1 MGMIPMKSLKVT
13 KALFEAGK
21 ILINGGATNGEV
33 EKFLKVSRDVVTM
46 FRQAETYEEYQA
58 LMWEK
63 SQKNKQKQV
72 AAMKA
77 KEEQKQETKTVDVPA
92 AEVNRVVT
100 VQLSHY
106 VMTEIQKQNEL
117 LTGISNKLAFI
128 IDELCG
134 VKTGVNADA
143 EPDN

>member
-1 MGMIPMKSLKVT
+1 MGMIPMRSLKVT
-13 KALFEAGK
+13 KGIFEAGK
-21 ILINGGATNGEV
+21 ILINNGATNGEV
-33 EKFLKVSRDVVTM
+33 EKYLKVSRDVVTM

-58 LMWEK
+58 LMFEK
-63 SQKNKQKQV
+63 SQKQKRV

-77 KEEQKQETKTVDVPA
+77 KAETKQEVKPAEVPA
-92 AEVNRVVT
+92 AEVNRLVT

-106 VMTEIQKQNEL
+106 VMQELQKQNEL

-134 VKTGVNADA
+134 VKTGGKTDA